1 MDHQLSENVWKVLKC
16 PNCGGSLDRIS
27 VGAVCN
33 HCRTRYLCTDS
44 GSLDLRLIGPKTCL
58 YEFNLGSAL
67 LPESGF
73 DFGVLSN
80 NDAPEVDFGNFKGK
94 HHLTKEIISHFPKAK
109 TNESLMLDLVGSKFN
124 SKASVENL
132 VIMTTGHFTFIARRK
147 TACQEALR

>member
-94 HHLTKEIISHFPKAK
+94 HHLYLHRPE
-109 TNESLMLDLVGSKFN
+109 
-124 SKASVENL
+124 ENCL
-132 VIMTTGHFTFIARRK
+132 PGNTPLTERVKQEPNRTGMTLLAHPP
-147 TACQEALR
+147 E